1 MTFISNRAIKK
12 KKDIFFVR
20 TFNQS
25 LKKSKRNRINK
36 IKAKSKNAFNVY
48 FLKIDKIYVND
59 EAMIE
64 YLSLNESLDLF
75 TLTKVN

>member
-1 MTFISNRAIKK
+1 M
-12 KKDIFFVR
+12 R